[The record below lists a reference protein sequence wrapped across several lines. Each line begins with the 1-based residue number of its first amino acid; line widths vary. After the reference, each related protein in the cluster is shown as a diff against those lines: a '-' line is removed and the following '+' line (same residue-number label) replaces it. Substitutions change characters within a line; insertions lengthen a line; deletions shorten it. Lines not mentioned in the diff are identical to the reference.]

1 MSDAV
6 SGFFFFFLPKIL
18 FCLFFLAGAED
29 EEEPEM
35 PVGPRPRPLSDIQLK
50 EKAIPM
56 PEARAFFI
64 FSPSNK
70 YEMHIHT
77 PIDLDFQWVMSLGMY
92 STVHTR
98 KCLSNPIFYLFLSSV
113 GSGFCVIRL

>member
-1 MSDAV
+1 MIQLLEISDIPHAMKLV
-6 SGFFFFFLPKIL
+6 WNSSRSHFF
-18 FCLFFLAGAED
+18 AGEED
-29 EEEPEM
+29 EPEM

-70 YEMHIHT
+70 YEKPKHT
-77 PIDLDFQWVMSLGMY
+77 F
-92 STVHTR
+92 
-98 KCLSNPIFYLFLSSV
+98 IFTLV
-113 GSGFCVIRL
+113 D